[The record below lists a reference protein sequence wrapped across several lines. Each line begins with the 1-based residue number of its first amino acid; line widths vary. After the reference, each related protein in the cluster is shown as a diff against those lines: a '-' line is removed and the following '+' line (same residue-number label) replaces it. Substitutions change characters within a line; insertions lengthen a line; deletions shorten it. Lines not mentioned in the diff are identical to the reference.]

1 MTEEKDISA
10 SIKQPEESQAYRIL
24 SEKLRQE
31 LTDTRP
37 DEGEVFSIL
46 DLLLFSLES
55 EENSYLG
62 NIGLRVS
69 TSILDAL
76 ANVDRRF
83 GRGFF
88 RQLKLFWFA
97 PSILEQLIERSTEL
111 RNSIGMCANMMTTV
125 KRSQLVHF
133 VERSGGSFHTPVI
146 QKWLDARSLKI
157 SMEDWKKLMA

>member
-76 ANVDRRF
+76 GNVDQRF

-97 PSILEQLIERSTEL
+97 PSILEQLIARSTEL
-111 RNSIGMCANMMTTV
+111 RNSIGMCASMMTTV

>member
-1 MTEEKDISA
+1 MTEEKNTPGSA
-10 SIKQPEESQAYRIL
+10 KKPEETQAYLAL

-31 LTDTRP
+31 LADTPP

-46 DLLLFSLES
+46 DLLLFSLET

-76 ANVDRRF
+76 NNVDRRF
-83 GRGFF
+83 GRGFL

-97 PSILEQLIERSTEL
+97 PSILEQLIHRSTEL

-133 VERSGGSFHTPVI
+133 VERSGGSFSTPVI

-157 SMEDWKKLMA
+157 SVKDWKKLMA

>member
-1 MTEEKDISA
+1 MTEEKNSSTSA
-10 SIKQPEESQAYRIL
+10 KKPEESQAYLVL
-24 SEKLRQE
+24 SEKLRKE
-31 LTDTRP
+31 LADPPP

-76 ANVDRRF
+76 CDIDRRF

-97 PSILEQLIERSTEL
+97 PSILEQLIGRSTEL
-111 RNSIGMCANMMTTV
+111 RNSIGMCASMMSTV

-133 VERSGGSFHTPVI
+133 VERSGGSFTTPVI
-146 QKWLDARSLKI
+146 RKWLDARSLKI
-157 SMEDWKKLMA
+157 SVEDWKKLMA